1 MGIAAI
7 VEYHPKD
14 GKAGEVEAILRDM
27 IGAVRS
33 EPGCLRYD
41 LMRRKDDGAFVLCEA
56 DVSMDAV
63 EAHRASDHYRDYR
76 TRIEPLLTAPITPEI
91 LDTIEP

>member
-7 VEYHPKD
+7 VQYHPKD
-14 GKAGEVEAILRDM
+14 GKAREVEAILRGM

-41 LMRRKDDGAFVLCEA
+41 LMRRKVVGVFVLCEA
-56 DVSMDAV
+56 YSNMAAV
-63 EAHRASDHYRDYR
+63 EAHRTSDHYRDCR
-76 TRIEPLLTAPITPEI
+76 ARIEPLLAAPIAPDI

>member
-14 GKAGEVEAILRDM
+14 GKADEVEAILRGM

-33 EPGCLRYD
+33 EAGCLRYD
-41 LMRRKDDGAFVLCEA
+41 LMRSKDGSVYVLCEA
-56 DVSMDAV
+56 YV
-63 EAHRASDHYRDYR
+63 HR
-76 TRIEPLLTAPITPEI
+76 EPRQQLG
-91 LDTIEP
+91 

>member
-1 MGIAAI
+1 MSIAAI

-14 GKAGEVEAILRDM
+14 GKAQEVEAILRGM
-27 IGAVRS
+27 ISAVRS

-41 LMRRKDDGAFVLCEA
+41 LMRSKDGSVYVLCEA
-56 DVSMDAV
+56 YVDTDAV
-63 EAHRASDHYRDYR
+63 LAHRGSDHYREYR
-76 TRIEPLLTAPITPEI
+76 ARIEPLLASPIAPNI